1 VKCLGLI
8 LLVILS
14 AVVACAQT
22 TPTDSSGIEI
32 VKFNW
37 TKERLGWEGN
47 PFNGPIENF
56 EEVRART
63 RNEKRI
69 EDAKR
74 GNAADIDRIRR
85 EAKADAANIE
95 AQHKNPQARY
105 AFVYKTTVRNTTEKT
120 ITSIDWD
127 YVFLDKA
134 NENEL
139 GRQQFTSDEKI
150 APGKTKE
157 LSVVASKPP
166 TQTVSVTSLNTSE
179 RDSLIGRIVIVRL
192 QFADGSVWQQPQ

>member
-1 VKCLGLI
+1 MKCLGLI

-95 AQHKNPQARY
+95 AQHKNPQSRY